1 MNQALRRVLFLVV
14 VVVGGF
20 LAFKLFDLLTVW
32 WLYSWFFQAI
42 RNASGMPDTLNG
54 AFSIWLV
61 TITLMLLPTF
71 LSVVFWKRDPKK
83 VLLVVSAVS
92 VWLVIVYFMS
102 LPKEGRFFNPMT
114 GQAMYRYSLTP
125 EGKIELFPVGYKF
138 HPRYGDVLQPVTPE
152 LIKEMDQK
160 AEEAKAL
167 EERVRLQKIEEEK
180 AEREKERREKEVT
193 LQLAQTEQEILQQK
207 VLAQEQ
213 EKREKATQ
221 EIQRQAEEEEIKIKM
236 EEKEIREENERKRKI
251 VEQEQQKQNELNTVH
266 LRVTVN
272 RNQAPFQALVSTFR
286 KHDTL
291 PAVVE
296 YMPHGEG
303 KEVVVSFFKLNHTV
317 GYSELEEEYKS
328 RGLKHADPY
337 SVAAVNEAYPAFSDD
352 HPNTTQWTDS
362 NNNWCIAAFGALL
375 SNPGERILSVRFRHK
390 AWEQGWWFA
399 GIRK

>member
-213 EKREKATQ
+213 EKREKAAQ
-221 EIQRQAEEEEIKIKM
+221 EIQKQTEEPKKQEALDTISFRVKVD
-236 EEKEIREENERKRKI
+236 RKRTPQAALNATGR
-251 VEQEQQKQNELNTVH
+251 VQNTH
-266 LRVTVN
+266 
-272 RNQAPFQALVSTFR
+272 PGI
-286 KHDTL
+286 
-291 PAVVE
+291 VE
-296 YMPHGEG
+296 YMPRGEG
-303 KEVVVSFFKLNHTV
+303 EEVEIVFFRLNYDIEFHN
-317 GYSELEEEYKS
+317 LEKEYKI
-328 RGLKHADPY
+328 RGLRQADPY
-337 SVAAVNEAYPAFSDD
+337 SLAAFNETYPAFSDD
-352 HPNTTQWTDS
+352 HPNCTQWMDS
-362 NNNWCIAAFGALL
+362 NNQWCAITFGVWGNLGSSRRL
-375 SNPGERILSVRFRHK
+375 FVKFSNSNRWTSF
-390 AWEQGWWFA
+390 WWFA
-399 GIRK
+399 GIKK